1 MKQSS
6 STTSLTALTEANLER
21 ECFIC
26 LDIANESGEPLVDSS
41 ILRTCGCK
49 FVVHPECW
57 NKWMVG
63 KSDWDCPICHK
74 KSLNTPSVPP
84 NPVFTGGI
92 EARFVPFGCSLYVY
106 IIVASLFFIGMIIGI
121 TLSFIQHQ

>member
-6 STTSLTALTEANLER
+6 STSSLTALTEANLER

-74 KSLNTPSVPP
+74 KSLNTPSVAP
-84 NPVFTGGI
+84 NPGI
-92 EARFVPFGCSLYVY
+92 SIDVEDPFILCSYSLFIY
-106 IIVASLFFIGMIIGI
+106 ILIGSLFFIGIIVGI
-121 TLSFIQHQ
+121 TLSFMN

>member
-6 STTSLTALTEANLER
+6 STTSLTALTEANFDR

-84 NPVFTGGI
+84 NPVLTVAQ
-92 EARFVPFGCSLYVY
+92 ELQVKNKNLYYVY
-106 IIVASLFFIGMIIGI
+106 ISLVCIFGITVIIGI
-121 TLSFIQHQ
+121 VLSVLK

>member
-6 STTSLTALTEANLER
+6 STTSLTALTEANFER

-26 LDIANESGEPLVDSS
+26 IDIANESGEPLVDSS

-74 KSLNTPSVPP
+74 KSLNTPSVAP
-84 NPVFTGGI
+84 NPVLSMDV
-92 EARFVPFGCSLYVY
+92 EDRFIPFGCSFY
-106 IIVASLFFIGMIIGI
+106 IYISIASLFFIGMIIGI
-121 TLSFIQHQ
+121 TLSFMK

>member
-1 MKQSS
+1 MKQSL
-6 STTSLTALTEANLER
+6 STTSLTELTEANLER

-26 LDIANESGEPLVDSS
+26 LDFANEVGEPLVDSS

-49 FVVHPECW
+49 FVVHPDCW

-74 KSLNTPSVPP
+74 KSLNTPSIPP
-84 NPVFTGGI
+84 NPVFAGGI
-92 EARFVPFGCSLYVY
+92 EQRFVQFGYPLYTY
-106 IIVASLFFIGMIIGI
+106 IIIATVFFLGMIIGI
-121 TLSFIQHQ
+121 VFSVVK

>member
-1 MKQSS
+1 MKQSL

-49 FVVHPECW
+49 FVVHPDCW

-74 KSLNTPSVPP
+74 KSLDTPSIPP
-84 NPVFTGGI
+84 NPVLTVGQGQQ
-92 EARFVPFGCSLYVY
+92 FVLCTCSLYTY
-106 IIVASLFFIGMIIGI
+106 IIVASLFFVGMIIGI
-121 TLSFIQHQ
+121 GVSFGK

>member
-1 MKQSS
+1 MKQSL
-6 STTSLTALTEANLER
+6 STSSLTALTEANLER

-57 NKWMVG
+57 NKWLVG

-74 KSLNTPSVPP
+74 KSLTTPNVAP
-84 NPVFTGGI
+84 NPVLNLGVGQ
-92 EARFVPFGCSLYVY
+92 EFVLCGWSVY
-106 IIVASLFFIGMIIGI
+106 IYMIIAGLFFIGLIIGL
-121 TLSFIQHQ
+121 TFSFIK

>member
-26 LDIANESGEPLVDSS
+26 LDIANESGEPVVDSS

-74 KSLNTPSVPP
+74 KSLNTPSVSPTP
-84 NPVFTGGI
+84 FSTPV
-92 EARFVPFGCSLYVY
+92 EPFVLCEVPVY
-106 IIVASLFFIGMIIGI
+106 TYFIIAALFFIGIIVGI
-121 TLSFIQHQ
+121 SFSLLK

>member
-1 MKQSS
+1 MKQSL
-6 STTSLTALTEANLER
+6 STSSLTALTEANLER

-26 LDIANESGEPLVDSS
+26 LDIANESGEPLVNSS

-74 KSLNTPSVPP
+74 KSLNTPSVAP
-84 NPVFTGGI
+84 NPVLTHGV
-92 EARFVPFGCSLYVY
+92 EEPFILCTYSLYMY
-106 IIVASLFFIGMIIGI
+106 ILVASLFFIGIIIGI
-121 TLSFIQHQ
+121 TLSFMK

>member
-26 LDIANESGEPLVDSS
+26 LDIANESGEPLVTSS

-63 KSDWDCPICHK
+63 KSDWDCPICYK
-74 KSLNTPSVPP
+74 KSLNTPSVAP
-84 NPVFTGGI
+84 NPVFTGGV
-92 EARFVPFGCSLYVY
+92 EDRFIPFGCSFY
-106 IIVASLFFIGMIIGI
+106 IYISIASLFFIGMIIGI
-121 TLSFIQHQ
+121 TLSIIQHQ

>member
-6 STTSLTALTEANLER
+6 STSSLTALTEANLER

-63 KSDWDCPICHK
+63 KSDWDCPICYK
-74 KSLNTPSVPP
+74 KSLNTPSIPP
-84 NPVFTGGI
+84 NPVLSI
-92 EARFVPFGCSLYVY
+92 DVEDPFILCSYSLFIY
-106 IIVASLFFIGMIIGI
+106 ILIGSLFFIGIIVGI
-121 TLSFIQHQ
+121 TLSFMN

>member
-1 MKQSS
+1 MKQSL

-49 FVVHPECW
+49 FVVHPDCW
-57 NKWMVG
+57 NKWMVE

-84 NPVFTGGI
+84 NPVLT
-92 EARFVPFGCSLYVY
+92 FVTEEPFILCEYSVY
-106 IIVASLFFIGMIIGI
+106 TYMIIAAVFLIGMIMIIGLI
-121 TLSFIQHQ
+121 IFFMK

>member
-6 STTSLTALTEANLER
+6 STTSLTALTEAKLDR

-41 ILRTCGCK
+41 LLRTCGCK
-49 FVVHPECW
+49 FVVHPVCW
-57 NKWMVG
+57 NKWMEG

-74 KSLNTPSVPP
+74 KSLTTPNVPP
-84 NPVFTGGI
+84 TPFTTSLEPFVLYDCSVYTYMIIAAVF
-92 EARFVPFGCSLYVY
+92 FVGM
-106 IIVASLFFIGMIIGI
+106 IMIIGI
-121 TLSFIQHQ
+121 TLSFRK